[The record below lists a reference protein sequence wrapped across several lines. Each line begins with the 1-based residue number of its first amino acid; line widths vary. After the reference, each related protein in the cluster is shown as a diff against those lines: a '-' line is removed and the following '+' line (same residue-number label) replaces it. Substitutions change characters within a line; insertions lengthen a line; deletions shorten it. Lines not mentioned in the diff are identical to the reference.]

1 MPNTYTLEEA
11 PLLTLSAVCG
21 SSFAWVF
28 CTFHFISL
36 LIHSLKPAA
45 SKQEQTTHSAYTFQI
60 KFKFDF
66 FTQFEIKFI

>member
-11 PLLTLSAVCG
+11 PLLSLSLLSVARL
-21 SSFAWVF
+21 SFGFF

-36 LIHSLKPAA
+36 LIHSLRPA
-45 SKQEQTTHSAYTFQI
+45 QREQTTHSAYAFQI

-66 FTQFEIKFI
+66 FTQLEIKFI

>member
-11 PLLTLSAVCG
+11 PFSLSLSAVCG
-21 SSFAWVF
+21 SSFVWVF

-36 LIHSLKPAA
+36 LIHSLRPA
-45 SKQEQTTHSAYTFQI
+45 QREQTTHSAYAFQI

-66 FTQFEIKFI
+66 FTQLEIKFI